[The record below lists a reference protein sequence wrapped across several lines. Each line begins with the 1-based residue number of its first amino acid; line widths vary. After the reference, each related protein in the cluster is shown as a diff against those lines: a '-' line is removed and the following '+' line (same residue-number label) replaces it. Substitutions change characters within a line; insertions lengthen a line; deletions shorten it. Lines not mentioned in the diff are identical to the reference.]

1 MALWEGEDLTWTV
14 IFDPEADFQPSPLCR
29 TVRVSA
35 LDSADQL
42 RERLAPAAGRLEGFA
57 IADPAAR
64 LGPSRK
70 LLGEFGVSYL
80 CAPGML
86 QSPPPSWAHGG
97 GRFLKL
103 MVSGDG

>member
-1 MALWEGEDLTWTV
+1 V
-14 IFDPEADFQPSPLCR
+14 IFDPDADFQAAPLCR

-35 LDSADQL
+35 FDSPGDL
-42 RERLAPAAGRLEGFA
+42 RRRLAPATGSLEGFA
-57 IADPAAR
+57 LADPAAR
-64 LGPSRK
+64 LGCRE
-70 LLGEFGVSYL
+70 LLGELGVSYI

-103 MVSGDG
+103 MEPADG